1 MIHQKISAIRNIT
14 FKLVKTFTMAFYHS
28 AENTPQQVFTL
39 HDEDQARQ
47 ISLHDEYVGKFNTLL
62 EILDSTD
69 DCFSNTEFH
78 VLGVKEY
85 TAMDNK
91 DSLEGKVVKTQW
103 KFASHTSKY
112 EYTLTH
118 TISGEINLKGINTRF
133 PRQLSELKSIGNN
146 S

>member
-1 MIHQKISAIRNIT
+1 MINQKIAAIRNIT
-14 FKLVKTFTMAFYHS
+14 FKLVSTFTMAFYDS

-39 HDEDQARQ
+39 HDEDHDRQ
-47 ISLHDEYVGKFNTLL
+47 IALHDEYADKFNSLL
-62 EILDSTD
+62 VILDSTD

-78 VLGVKEY
+78 VFGVKEY

-91 DSLEGKVVKTQW
+91 DGLKGKVVKTQW

-118 TISGEINLKGINTRF
+118 TIYGEINLKGINTHF
-133 PRQLSELKSIGNN
+133 PRQLSELKSIGNKA
-146 S
+146 